1 MKPALGPL
9 RGTCSGAIARLSGE
23 DSAGAIVTD
32 GNNSFLLL
40 VALNA

>member
-1 MKPALGPL
+1 MASAW
-9 RGTCSGAIARLSGE
+9 RGTCNETIARLSGD

-40 VALNA
+40 VALNG